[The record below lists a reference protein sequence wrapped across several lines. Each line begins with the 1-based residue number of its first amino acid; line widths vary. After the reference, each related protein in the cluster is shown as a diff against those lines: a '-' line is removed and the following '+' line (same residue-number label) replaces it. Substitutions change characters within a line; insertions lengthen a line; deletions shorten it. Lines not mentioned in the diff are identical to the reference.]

1 MTFFQ
6 NINIPNHINLKQ
18 GLKYVV
24 LLSSLYLFP
33 FTIFAQKVSVK
44 ADTTNIRIGEQFEYQ
59 IAVGDTANVIIPK
72 LEGITGLEI
81 VEDLPLDTVKNN
93 LFKKY
98 ILTGFDSGAFYI
110 PSQQIFIRNRAY
122 ITDSILINVATV
134 AVDTLQQRMFP
145 IKSIQSE
152 PWVFD
157 DFKPYLIWVVL
168 GILLIAALIIY
179 LRTRKKKESLEKAV
193 IPTIPA
199 FEEAI
204 AKLKELDEKLL
215 WQNNR
220 IKEYYTE
227 LTEILQNYLGKDV
240 EIPTQELTSS
250 EIIELVKTQNKT
262 RHLEI
267 EQHTF
272 KNLHL
277 VLKNADLVKFA
288 KSKPLS
294 HEIEVDRKLTE
305 NIISNIQ
312 PKIRA
317 YKAIIAKEQEILTM
331 QEETV
336 TPQKTSLET
345 VRPSVLRKVDR
356 KKTVGIIIAITAI
369 ILAVNFVP
377 KMINHLI
384 PLSSESLLKKAWVTK
399 TYGVAPSITISTPV
413 ELTKQPDLGIPDNT
427 KNLIISSSN
436 YGYSNKRASLE
447 IALTTNS
454 FDSSVQT
461 SLDNAVSGAQR
472 ELSQDLEVTDLTS
485 QIEVIDIDGV
495 SGKKVT
501 GTLKKKGTPLVYTS
515 IFLLD
520 KNKLGV
526 IILTSLKDDIAAQNI
541 VEKIVNS
548 IKIDSAYVE

>member
-6 NINIPNHINLKQ
+6 NINIPIHINLKQ
-18 GLKYVV
+18 GFKYLV

-33 FTIFAQKVSVK
+33 FTIFAQKVSVE

-59 IAVGDTANVIIPK
+59 ITVGDTANVIIPK
-72 LEGITGLEI
+72 LENTTGLEI
-81 VEDLPLDTVKNN
+81 VEDLPLDTIKNN
-93 LFKKY
+93 LLKKY

-110 PSQQIFIRNRAY
+110 PSQQVFLRNRAY

-134 AVDTLQQRMFP
+134 AVDTLKQKMFP

-179 LRTRKKKESLEKAV
+179 LRTRKKKESLEKVV

-220 IKEYYTE
+220 VKEYYTE

-262 RHLEI
+262 RHLGI
-267 EQHTF
+267 EQNTL

-305 NIISNIQ
+305 NIISSIQ
-312 PKIRA
+312 PKIKA
-317 YKAIIAKEQEILTM
+317 YKTIIAKEQEILTN

-336 TPQKTSLET
+336 TPQKTSSET
-345 VRPSVLRKVDR
+345 LKPSVLRKVDR
-356 KKTVGIIIAITAI
+356 KKTVGIIIAITTI

-384 PLSSESLLKKAWVTK
+384 PLSSEGLLKKAWVTK

-413 ELTKQPDLGIPDNT
+413 ELTKQPDLDIPDNI

-436 YGYSNKRASLE
+436 YGYSNRRASLE

-472 ELSQDLEVTDLTS
+472 ELSKDVGVTDLTS

-526 IILTSLKDDIAAQNI
+526 IMLTSLKGDIAAQNI

>member
-6 NINIPNHINLKQ
+6 NINIPKHINLKQ

-33 FTIFAQKVSVK
+33 FTIFAQKVRVK
-44 ADTTNIRIGEQFEYQ
+44 ADTTKIRIGEQFEYQ
-59 IAVGDTANVIIPK
+59 ITVGDTANVIIPK

-134 AVDTLQQRMFP
+134 AVDTLQQKMFP

-152 PWVFD
+152 PWVFN

-305 NIISNIQ
+305 NIISNIH
-312 PKIRA
+312 PKIKA
-317 YKAIIAKEQEILTM
+317 YKAIIAKEQEILTK

-345 VRPSVLRKVDR
+345 VSPSVLRKVDR
-356 KKTVGIIIAITAI
+356 KKTVRIIIAIATV

-384 PLSSESLLKKAWVTK
+384 PLSSEGLLKKAWVTK

-413 ELTKQPDLGIPDNT
+413 ELTKQPDLDIPDNI
-427 KNLIISSSN
+427 KNLIISSGN
-436 YGYSNKRASLE
+436 YSYSNKRASLE

>member
-33 FTIFAQKVSVK
+33 FTIFAQKVRVK

-59 IAVGDTANVIIPK
+59 ITIEDTANVIIPK

-122 ITDSILINVATV
+122 TTDSILINVATV
-134 AVDTLQQRMFP
+134 AVDTLHQRMFP

-168 GILLIAALIIY
+168 SILLIAALIIY

-312 PKIRA
+312 PKIKA
-317 YKAIIAKEQEILTM
+317 YKAIIAKEQEILTK

-345 VRPSVLRKVDR
+345 VRPSVSRKVDR
-356 KKTVGIIIAITAI
+356 KKTVGIIIAIATV

-377 KMINHLI
+377 KMINHFI
-384 PLSSESLLKKAWVTK
+384 PLSSEGLLKKAWVTK

-413 ELTKQPDLGIPDNT
+413 ELTKQSDLDIPDNI
-427 KNLIISSSN
+427 KNLIISSGN
-436 YGYSNKRASLE
+436 YSYSNKRASLE

-472 ELSQDLEVTDLTS
+472 ELSQDSDVTDLTS

-526 IILTSLKDDIAAQNI
+526 IILTSLKDDIAAQNV

>member
-6 NINIPNHINLKQ
+6 NINIPKHINLKQ

-33 FTIFAQKVSVK
+33 FTIFAQKVRVK

-59 IAVGDTANVIIPK
+59 ITVGDTANVIIPK
-72 LEGITGLEI
+72 LESITGLEI

-134 AVDTLQQRMFP
+134 AVDTLQQKMFP

-152 PWVFD
+152 PWVFN

-312 PKIRA
+312 PKIKA
-317 YKAIIAKEQEILTM
+317 YKAIIAKEQEILTK

-345 VRPSVLRKVDR
+345 VSPSVLRKVDR
-356 KKTVGIIIAITAI
+356 KKTVRIIIAIATV

-384 PLSSESLLKKAWVTK
+384 PLSSEGLLKKAWVTK

-413 ELTKQPDLGIPDNT
+413 ELTKQPDLDIPDNI
-427 KNLIISSSN
+427 KNLIISSGN
-436 YGYSNKRASLE
+436 YSYSNKRASLE

>member
-1 MTFFQ
+1 M
-6 NINIPNHINLKQ
+6 NLKQ
-18 GLKYVV
+18 GFKYLV

-33 FTIFAQKVSVK
+33 FTIFAQKVSVE

-59 IAVGDTANVIIPK
+59 ITVGDTANVIMPK
-72 LEGITGLEI
+72 LGGITGLEI

-93 LFKKY
+93 LLKKY

-110 PSQQIFIRNRAY
+110 PSQQVFVRNRAY

-134 AVDTLQQRMFP
+134 AVDTLKQKMFP

-179 LRTRKKKESLEKAV
+179 LRTRKKKEPLEKVV

-220 IKEYYTE
+220 VKEYYTE

-262 RHLEI
+262 RHLGI
-267 EQHTF
+267 EQNTL

-312 PKIRA
+312 PKIKA
-317 YKAIIAKEQEILTM
+317 YKTIIAKEQEILTN

-336 TPQKTSLET
+336 RPQKTSSET
-345 VRPSVLRKVDR
+345 LKPSVLRKVDR
-356 KKTVGIIIAITAI
+356 KKTVGIIIAITTI

-384 PLSSESLLKKAWVTK
+384 PLSSEGLLKKVWVTK
-399 TYGVAPSITISTPV
+399 TYGVVPSITISTPV
-413 ELTKQPDLGIPDNT
+413 ELTKQPDLDILDNI

-436 YGYSNKRASLE
+436 YGYSNRRASLE

-472 ELSQDLEVTDLTS
+472 ELSKDVGVTDLTS

-526 IILTSLKDDIAAQNI
+526 IMLTSLKGDIAAQNI

>member
-6 NINIPNHINLKQ
+6 NINIPIHINLKQ
-18 GLKYVV
+18 GFKYLV

-33 FTIFAQKVSVK
+33 FTIFAQKVSVE

-59 IAVGDTANVIIPK
+59 ITVGDTANVTIPK
-72 LEGITGLEI
+72 LENTTGLEI
-81 VEDLPLDTVKNN
+81 VEDLPLDTIKNN
-93 LFKKY
+93 LLKKY

-110 PSQQIFIRNRAY
+110 PSQQVFIRNRAY

-134 AVDTLQQRMFP
+134 AVDTLKQKMFP

-179 LRTRKKKESLEKAV
+179 LRTRKKKESLEKVV

-220 IKEYYTE
+220 VKEYYTE

-262 RHLEI
+262 RHLGI
-267 EQHTF
+267 EQNTL

-305 NIISNIQ
+305 NIISSIQ
-312 PKIRA
+312 PKIKA
-317 YKAIIAKEQEILTM
+317 YKTIIAKEQEILTN

-336 TPQKTSLET
+336 TPQKTSSET
-345 VRPSVLRKVDR
+345 LKPSVLRKVDR
-356 KKTVGIIIAITAI
+356 KKTVGIIIAITTI

-384 PLSSESLLKKAWVTK
+384 PLSSEGLLKKAWVTK

-413 ELTKQPDLGIPDNT
+413 ELTKQPDLDIPDNI

-436 YGYSNKRASLE
+436 YGYSNRRASLE

-472 ELSQDLEVTDLTS
+472 ELSKDVGVTDLTS

-526 IILTSLKDDIAAQNI
+526 IMLTSLKGDIAAQNI

>member
-6 NINIPNHINLKQ
+6 NINIPKHINLKQ

-33 FTIFAQKVSVK
+33 FTIFAQKVRVK
-44 ADTTNIRIGEQFEYQ
+44 ADTTNIRIGEQLEYQ
-59 IAVGDTANVIIPK
+59 ITVGDTANVIIPK

-134 AVDTLQQRMFP
+134 AVDTLQQKMFP

-152 PWVFD
+152 PWVFN

-312 PKIRA
+312 PKIKA
-317 YKAIIAKEQEILTM
+317 YKAIIAKEQEILTK

-345 VRPSVLRKVDR
+345 VSPSVLRKVDR
-356 KKTVGIIIAITAI
+356 KKTVRIIIAIATV

-384 PLSSESLLKKAWVTK
+384 PLSSEGLLKKAWVTK

-413 ELTKQPDLGIPDNT
+413 ELTKQPDLDIPDNI
-427 KNLIISSSN
+427 KNLIISSGN
-436 YGYSNKRASLE
+436 YSYSNKRASLE

>member
-6 NINIPNHINLKQ
+6 NINIPKHINLKQ

-33 FTIFAQKVSVK
+33 FTIFAQKVRVK

-59 IAVGDTANVIIPK
+59 ITVGDTANVIIPK

-134 AVDTLQQRMFP
+134 AVDTLQQKMFP

-152 PWVFD
+152 PWVFN

-312 PKIRA
+312 PKIKA
-317 YKAIIAKEQEILTM
+317 YKAIIAKEQEILTK

-345 VRPSVLRKVDR
+345 VSPSVLRKVDR
-356 KKTVGIIIAITAI
+356 KKTVRIIIAIATV

-384 PLSSESLLKKAWVTK
+384 PLSSEGLLKKAWVTK

-413 ELTKQPDLGIPDNT
+413 ELTKQPDLDIPDNI
-427 KNLIISSSN
+427 KNLIISSGN
-436 YGYSNKRASLE
+436 YSYSNKRASLE

-485 QIEVIDIDGV
+485 QIE
-495 SGKKVT
+495 VT

>member
-1 MTFFQ
+1 M
-6 NINIPNHINLKQ
+6 NLKQ
-18 GLKYVV
+18 GFKYLV

-33 FTIFAQKVSVK
+33 FTIFAQKVSVE

-59 IAVGDTANVIIPK
+59 ITVGDTANVIMPK
-72 LEGITGLEI
+72 LGGITGLEI

-93 LFKKY
+93 LLKKY

-110 PSQQIFIRNRAY
+110 PSQQVFVRNRAY

-134 AVDTLQQRMFP
+134 AVDTLKQKMFP

-179 LRTRKKKESLEKAV
+179 LRTRKKKEPLEKVV

-220 IKEYYTE
+220 VKEYYTE

-262 RHLEI
+262 RHLGI
-267 EQHTF
+267 EQNTL

-312 PKIRA
+312 PKIKA
-317 YKAIIAKEQEILTM
+317 YKTIIAKEQEILTN

-336 TPQKTSLET
+336 RPQKTSSET
-345 VRPSVLRKVDR
+345 LKPSVLRKVDR
-356 KKTVGIIIAITAI
+356 KKTVGIIIAITTI

-384 PLSSESLLKKAWVTK
+384 PLSSEGLLKKVWVTK
-399 TYGVAPSITISTPV
+399 TYGVVPSITISTPV
-413 ELTKQPDLGIPDNT
+413 ELTKQPDLDIPDNI

-436 YGYSNKRASLE
+436 YGYSNRRASLE

-472 ELSQDLEVTDLTS
+472 ELSKDVGVTDLTS

-526 IILTSLKDDIAAQNI
+526 IMLTSLKGDIAAQNI

>member
-18 GLKYVV
+18 GLRYVV

-33 FTIFAQKVSVK
+33 LTIFAQKVRVK
-44 ADTTNIRIGEQFEYQ
+44 ADTTNIRIGEQLEYQ
-59 IAVGDTANVIIPK
+59 ITVGDTANVIIPK
-72 LEGITGLEI
+72 LENITGLEV
-81 VEDLPLDTVKNN
+81 VEDFPLDTVKNN

-134 AVDTLQQRMFP
+134 AVDTLQQKMFP

-168 GILLIAALIIY
+168 GIFLIAALIIY

-312 PKIRA
+312 PKIKA
-317 YKAIIAKEQEILTM
+317 YKATIAKEQEILTK

-345 VRPSVLRKVDR
+345 VSPSVLRKVDR
-356 KKTVGIIIAITAI
+356 KKTVRIIIAIATV

-384 PLSSESLLKKAWVTK
+384 PLSSEGLLKKAWVTK

-413 ELTKQPDLGIPDNT
+413 ELTKQPDLDIPDNI
-427 KNLIISSSN
+427 KNLIISSGN
-436 YGYSNKRASLE
+436 YSYSNKRASLE

>member
-6 NINIPNHINLKQ
+6 NINIPKHINLKQ

-33 FTIFAQKVSVK
+33 FTIFAQKVRVK

-59 IAVGDTANVIIPK
+59 ITVGDTANVIIPK

-134 AVDTLQQRMFP
+134 AVDTLQQKMFP

-152 PWVFD
+152 PWVFN

-312 PKIRA
+312 PKIKA
-317 YKAIIAKEQEILTM
+317 YKAIIAKEQEILTK

-345 VRPSVLRKVDR
+345 VSPSVLRKVDR
-356 KKTVGIIIAITAI
+356 KKTVRIIIAIATV

-384 PLSSESLLKKAWVTK
+384 PLSSEGLLKKAWVTK

-413 ELTKQPDLGIPDNT
+413 ELTKHPDLDIPDNI
-427 KNLIISSSN
+427 KNLIISSGN
-436 YGYSNKRASLE
+436 YSYSNKRASLE

-541 VEKIVNS
+541 VEKIVKS

>member
-18 GLKYVV
+18 GFKYVV

-33 FTIFAQKVSVK
+33 LTIFAQKVSVR
-44 ADTTNIRIGEQFEYQ
+44 ADTTNIRIGEQLEYQ
-59 IAVGDTANVIIPK
+59 ITVGDTANVIIPK
-72 LEGITGLEI
+72 LENITGLEV
-81 VEDLPLDTVKNN
+81 VEDFPLDTVKNN

-134 AVDTLQQRMFP
+134 AVDTLQQKMFP

-168 GILLIAALIIY
+168 SILLIAVLIIY

-312 PKIRA
+312 PKIKA
-317 YKAIIAKEQEILTM
+317 YKAIIAKEQEILTK

-345 VRPSVLRKVDR
+345 VSPSVLRKVDR
-356 KKTVGIIIAITAI
+356 KKTVRIIIAIATV

-384 PLSSESLLKKAWVTK
+384 PLSSEGLLKKAWVTK

-413 ELTKQPDLGIPDNT
+413 ELTKQPDLDIPDNI
-427 KNLIISSSN
+427 KNLIISSGN
-436 YGYSNKRASLE
+436 YSYSNKRASLE

>member
-59 IAVGDTANVIIPK
+59 ITVGDTANVIIPK

-134 AVDTLQQRMFP
+134 AVDTLQQKMFP

-157 DFKPYLIWVVL
+157 DLKPYLIWVVL
-168 GILLIAALIIY
+168 SILLIAALIIY
-179 LRTRKKKESLEKAV
+179 LRTRKKKGSLEKAV

-240 EIPTQELTSS
+240 DIPTQELTSS

-262 RHLEI
+262 RNLEI

-277 VLKNADLVKFA
+277 ILKNADLVKFA

-312 PKIRA
+312 PKIKA
-317 YKAIIAKEQEILTM
+317 YKAIIAKEQEILIK

-345 VRPSVLRKVDR
+345 VSPSVLRKVDR
-356 KKTVGIIIAITAI
+356 KKTVGIIIAIATV

-384 PLSSESLLKKAWVTK
+384 PLSSEGLLKKAWVTK
-399 TYGVAPSITISTPV
+399 TYGVTPSITISTPV
-413 ELTKQPDLGIPDNT
+413 ELTKQPDLDIPDNI
-427 KNLIISSSN
+427 KNLIISSGN

-472 ELSQDLEVTDLTS
+472 ELSQDSDVTDLTS

>member
-6 NINIPNHINLKQ
+6 NINISNHINLKQ

-33 FTIFAQKVSVK
+33 FTIFAQKVRVK

-59 IAVGDTANVIIPK
+59 ITVGDTANVIIPK

-110 PSQQIFIRNRAY
+110 PSQQIFIRNRAF

-168 GILLIAALIIY
+168 SILLIAALIIY

-312 PKIRA
+312 PKIKA
-317 YKAIIAKEQEILTM
+317 YKAIIAKEQEILTK

-345 VRPSVLRKVDR
+345 VSPSVLRKVDR
-356 KKTVGIIIAITAI
+356 KKTVRIIIAIATV

-413 ELTKQPDLGIPDNT
+413 ELTKQPDLDIPDNI
-427 KNLIISSSN
+427 KNLIISSGN
-436 YGYSNKRASLE
+436 YSYSNKRASLE

-472 ELSQDLEVTDLTS
+472 ELSQDSDVTDLTS

>member
-18 GLKYVV
+18 GLRYVV

-33 FTIFAQKVSVK
+33 LTIFAQKVSVR
-44 ADTTNIRIGEQFEYQ
+44 ADTTNIRIGEQLEYQ
-59 IAVGDTANVIIPK
+59 ITVGDTANVIIPK
-72 LEGITGLEI
+72 LENITGLEV
-81 VEDLPLDTVKNN
+81 VEDFPLDTVKNN

-134 AVDTLQQRMFP
+134 AVDTLQQKMFP

-152 PWVFD
+152 PWVFN

-312 PKIRA
+312 PKIKA
-317 YKAIIAKEQEILTM
+317 YKAIIAKEQEILTK

-345 VRPSVLRKVDR
+345 VSPSVLRKVDR
-356 KKTVGIIIAITAI
+356 KKTVRIIIAIATV

-384 PLSSESLLKKAWVTK
+384 PLSSEGLLKKAWVTK

-413 ELTKQPDLGIPDNT
+413 ELTKQPDLDIPDNI
-427 KNLIISSSN
+427 KNLIISSGN
-436 YGYSNKRASLE
+436 YSYSNKRASLE

>member
-18 GLKYVV
+18 GLKNVV

-44 ADTTNIRIGEQFEYQ
+44 ADTTNIRIGEQLEYQ
-59 IAVGDTANVIIPK
+59 ITVGDTANVIIPK

-179 LRTRKKKESLEKAV
+179 LRTRKKKESLEKVV

-305 NIISNIQ
+305 NIINSIQ
-312 PKIRA
+312 PKIKA
-317 YKAIIAKEQEILTM
+317 YKAIIAKEQEILIK

-413 ELTKQPDLGIPDNT
+413 ELTKQPDLDIPDNI
-427 KNLIISSSN
+427 KNLIISSGN

>member
-59 IAVGDTANVIIPK
+59 ITVGDTANVIISK
-72 LEGITGLEI
+72 LEDINGLEI

-98 ILTGFDSGAFYI
+98 ILTGFDSGAFCI

-134 AVDTLQQRMFP
+134 AVDTLQQKMFP

>member
-6 NINIPNHINLKQ
+6 NINIPIHINLKQ
-18 GLKYVV
+18 GFKYLV

-33 FTIFAQKVSVK
+33 FTIFAQKVSVE

-59 IAVGDTANVIIPK
+59 ITVGDTANVTIPK
-72 LEGITGLEI
+72 LENTTGLEI
-81 VEDLPLDTVKNN
+81 VEDLPLDTIKNN
-93 LFKKY
+93 LLKKY

-110 PSQQIFIRNRAY
+110 PSQQVFLRNRAY

-134 AVDTLQQRMFP
+134 AVDTLKQKMFP

-179 LRTRKKKESLEKAV
+179 LRTRKKKESLEKVV

-220 IKEYYTE
+220 VKEYYTE

-262 RHLEI
+262 RHLGI
-267 EQHTF
+267 EQNTL

-305 NIISNIQ
+305 NIISSIQ
-312 PKIRA
+312 PKIKA
-317 YKAIIAKEQEILTM
+317 YKTIIAKEQEILTN

-336 TPQKTSLET
+336 TPQKTSSET
-345 VRPSVLRKVDR
+345 LKPSVLRKVDR
-356 KKTVGIIIAITAI
+356 KKTVGIIIAITTI

-384 PLSSESLLKKAWVTK
+384 PLSSEGLLKKAWVTK

-413 ELTKQPDLGIPDNT
+413 ELTKQPDLDIPDNI

-436 YGYSNKRASLE
+436 YGYSNRRASLE

-472 ELSQDLEVTDLTS
+472 ELSKDVGVTDLTS

-526 IILTSLKDDIAAQNI
+526 IMLTSLKGDIAAQNI

>member
-18 GLKYVV
+18 GFKYVV

-59 IAVGDTANVIIPK
+59 ITVGDTANVIIPK

-179 LRTRKKKESLEKAV
+179 LRTRKKKESLEKVV

-305 NIISNIQ
+305 NIINSIQ
-312 PKIRA
+312 PKIKA
-317 YKAIIAKEQEILTM
+317 YKAIIAKEQEILIK

-413 ELTKQPDLGIPDNT
+413 ELTKQPDLDIPDNI
-427 KNLIISSSN
+427 KNLIISSGN